1 MLSTV
6 DTVIRFVSCDSP
18 TLHHRIFLTLRSLA
32 SRLQHFV
39 VVCPSSLVSNW
50 AKEFDKWIG
59 KASQPKRVVI
69 RRGGEEGQQQIRAY
83 FGTMKQLT
91 LQSKPGQVLLI
102 SYDLFRMNS
111 QLFQGLPSSAGLLV
125 VDEGHRLKNKN
136 GSLTLTALESLPSDA
151 RLCLTAT
158 PIQNNLG
165 EFFSLANFCSPGVL
179 GDCAAEFARDFERPI
194 AHANRKGAS
203 REQRQRGLAQSK
215 ELERISKTFVL
226 RRLQKDVLK
235 TLLKPRIETL
245 LFCKPSPEQIRLYRS
260 IASENRSCL
269 TESGSTSDALTALTK
284 LRKVCSHPQL
294 ASNEDEHTSGDHSP
308 VSLPGKLEVLDV
320 LLQSIRR
327 EEPEDKVVIVSNFT
341 SVLSLIESTV
351 LKPRQLSHIRLD
363 GTVEL
368 SKRQALVDTFN
379 LSSAERSFCFLLSSK
394 AGGCGLNLVGANRL
408 VMFDPDWNPASD
420 IQAMGRVY
428 RQGQTKA
435 CTIYRLFTAGTVEEV
450 IYQRQSQKGG
460 LAALTVDRQSSK
472 NGSSGRFTA
481 EELADCFTL
490 EENCPCDTKRKV
502 GSLWPSYD
510 GPDCLQL
517 RGCTDAP
524 LLRTAQAMPE
534 KLGHVHIVN
543 DEEMVKVVDDDVDDA
558 NDVCDMNKRDNSSS
572 SEDEFEF
579 GEEKDD
585 A

>member
-1 MLSTV
+1 M
-6 DTVIRFVSCDSP
+6 
-18 TLHHRIFLTLRSLA
+18 
-32 SRLQHFV
+32 
-39 VVCPSSLVSNW
+39 VCPSSLVSNW
-50 AKEFDKWIG
+50 GKEFDKWIG
-59 KASQPKRVVI
+59 KALQPKRVVI

-83 FGTMKQLT
+83 FGTMKQLS
-91 LQSKPGQVLLI
+91 LHSKPGQVLII

-111 QLFQGLPSSAGLLV
+111 RLFQGLPSSAGLLV

-136 GSLTLTALESLPSDA
+136 GSLTLSALESLPSDA

-165 EFFSLANFCSPGVL
+165 EFFSLAHFSSPGVF
-179 GDCAAEFARDFERPI
+179 GDSAAEFARDFERPI

-203 REQRQRGLAQSK
+203 REQRQQGLAQSK

-235 TLLKPRIETL
+235 AMLKPRTEAL
-245 LFCKPSPEQIRLYRS
+245 LFCKPSPEQIRLYRA
-260 IASENRSCL
+260 IANENRSCVAG
-269 TESGSTSDALTALTK
+269 SGCMSDALTALTK
-284 LRKVCSHPQL
+284 LRRVCSHPQL
-294 ASNEDEHTSGDHSP
+294 VDPAGHSS
-308 VSLPGKLEVLDV
+308 VSLSGKLEVLDV

-341 SVLSLIESTV
+341 SVLSLIETAI
-351 LKPRQLSHIRLD
+351 LKRRHLSHLRLD

-368 SKRQALVDTFN
+368 SKRQVLVENFN
-379 LSSAERSFCFLLSSK
+379 ISSAERSFCFLLSSK
-394 AGGCGLNLVGANRL
+394 AGGCGLNLIGANRL

-428 RQGQTKA
+428 RQGQYKA

-460 LAALTVDRQSSK
+460 LAALTVDRQSSQK
-472 NGSSGRFTA
+472 VSSGRFTS

-490 EENCPCDTKRKV
+490 EENFPCDTKRKV
-502 GSLWPSYD
+502 GSSWPSYD
-510 GPDCLQL
+510 GPDSLQL
-517 RGCTDAP
+517 RGCTDKP
-524 LLRTAQAMPE
+524 LFRTAEAMPE
-534 KLGHVHIVN
+534 KLGHVHIVR
-543 DEEMVKVVDDDVDDA
+543 DEEMLEIAEDEDVDA
-558 NDVCDMNKRDNSSS
+558 NDVCAENECNESYS
-572 SEDEFEF
+572 SEEEFECE
-579 GEEKDD
+579 GEDDD